1 MKIVGIEGLTDEQ
14 IHLQIA
20 RGARFV
26 HFQYCVSVILMTFKR
41 PSDIYFVR
49 AGESAVGTGLR
60 FTLLS
65 LLAGWWGIP
74 WGPIYTI
81 QSLWVNLS
89 GGRDITNEVLAS
101 VTPAPVPPAAVAPAG

>member
-1 MKIVGIEGLTDEQ
+1 MKIIGIEGLTDAQIHEQ
-14 IHLQIA
+14 IG

-26 HFQYCVSVILMTFKR
+26 HFQYCVSVIVMTFKR

-49 AGESAVGTGLR
+49 AGESAAGTGLR
-60 FTLLS
+60 FTLLT

-81 QSLWVNLS
+81 QSLWVNLG

-101 VTPAPVPPAAVAPAG
+101 ATRAAVPSGA